1 MAKVLVTGA
10 GGYIGTVLV
19 PTLLEQGYEVR
30 ALDRFFFGK
39 ELLAED
45 PRIEVIQEDSRRIRP
60 EHLAG
65 IEAVVD
71 LAALSN
77 DPSGELFQ
85 KETWEINC
93 DARVRTAKVAREFGV
108 KRYILPSS
116 CSVYGFQANGHAV
129 CEKSET
135 NPLTTYAKANRAAE
149 EGILP
154 LGKNG
159 FCAVA
164 IRQAT
169 VFGYSPRM
177 RFDLAINGMTYGAWK
192 TGVLPLMRDGTQ
204 WRPML
209 HVRDAAAAICFLLKA
224 DTAKVNGQIFNIG
237 ANRNN
242 YQVGPL
248 ADIVIGCLP
257 KEIRVEWYG
266 DPDKRSYQVAFDK
279 IQELGFEAKYGAKEG
294 AQEVYE
300 ALESGK
306 LQKTPQTITLDWYK
320 ELTKWHKV
328 INEVEMYDGI
338 ISIESSPLSA
348 RIGRS

>member
-1 MAKVLVTGA
+1 MPKVLVTGA

-19 PTLLEQGYEVR
+19 PALLERGYEVR
-30 ALDRFFFGK
+30 ALDRFFFGRH
-39 ELLAED
+39 LLHDD
-45 PRIEVIQEDSRRIRP
+45 PRIEMVQEDSRRMRP
-60 EHLAG
+60 EHMAG
-65 IEAVVD
+65 IDAVVD

-93 DARVRTAKVAREFGV
+93 EARARTAKIAKELGV
-108 KRYILPSS
+108 RRYILPSS
-116 CSVYGFQANGHAV
+116 CSVYGFQENGHAV
-129 CEKSET
+129 TENSQT

-149 EGILP
+149 ERILP
-154 LGKNG
+154 LADDT

-192 TGVLPLMRDGTQ
+192 TGVLPLMRDGSQ

-209 HVRDAAAAICFLLKA
+209 HVRDAAAAICFLLQVDCSKA
-224 DTAKVNGQIFNIG
+224 NGQIFNIG

-248 ADIVIGCLP
+248 ADIVVECLP
-257 KEIRVEWYG
+257 KQIRIEWYG
-266 DPDKRSYQVAFDK
+266 DPDMRSYKVSFDK
-279 IQELGFEAKYGAKEG
+279 VQSLGFEAKFGAREG
-294 AQEVYE
+294 AQEIYQ
-300 ALESGK
+300 ALESGA
-306 LQKTPQTITLDWYK
+306 LQKTPDTITLDWYK
-320 ELTKWHKV
+320 DLTKWHKIV
-328 INEVEMYDGI
+328 SEVEMYGGI
-338 ISIESSPLSA
+338 VTI
-348 RIGRS
+348 